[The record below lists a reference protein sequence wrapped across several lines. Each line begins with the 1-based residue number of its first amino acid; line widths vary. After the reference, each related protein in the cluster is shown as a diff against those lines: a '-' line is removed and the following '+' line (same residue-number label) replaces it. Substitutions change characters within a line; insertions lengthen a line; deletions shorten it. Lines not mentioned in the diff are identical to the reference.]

1 MSQFL
6 LESYRQYKERMR
18 ADRRFE
24 TDCQRIRQLLEHST
38 LDSNELFILLLT
50 PLIEVSW
57 VDGRIGRYEQDAILR
72 AADTYGILSKEA
84 NFFVLMDRLST
95 RPHAKEYETWWKDI
109 GDRLKTLALPE
120 TAAIASHLLEQTK
133 YIAGLGQKQ
142 IFGLWRGHNAGPSE
156 VEVLKRAE
164 RRIRSLEQLSANA
177 EREDD
182 DTEELLKLVP
192 LVEVAWADGHI
203 TKKERKLI
211 FDSFFDLGIR
221 PTNDN
226 IQRLLSWLKLS
237 PNGDFVQRSL
247 ERLKERFE
255 SLSEDERAEE
265 KYSLISQ
272 CTLVAEASGGSSS
285 FHGGGSRICYEEIVA
300 VKRIAAILNGAFDRG
315 NKPKGGIK

>member
-1 MSQFL
+1 M
-6 LESYRQYKERMR
+6 
-18 ADRRFE
+18 
-24 TDCQRIRQLLEHST
+24 
-38 LDSNELFILLLT
+38 
-50 PLIEVSW
+50 
-57 VDGRIGRYEQDAILR
+57 
-72 AADTYGILSKEA
+72 
-84 NFFVLMDRLST
+84 
-95 RPHAKEYETWWKDI
+95 
-109 GDRLKTLALPE
+109 KTLALPE

-133 YIAGLGQKQ
+133 YIAGFGQKQ
-142 IFGLWRGHNAGPSE
+142 IFGLWRGHNAGPGE
-156 VEVLKRAE
+156 VEVLKSAE
-164 RRIRSLEQLSANA
+164 KRIRALEQSSANA
-177 EREDD
+177 EGEDGD
-182 DTEELLKLVP
+182 SVELLKLVP

-237 PNGDFVQRSL
+237 PNGDFVHKSL

-272 CTLVAEASGGSSS
+272 CTLVAEASGGSSQ
-285 FHGGGSRICYEEIVA
+285 FPAGGARICYEEIVA

-315 NKPKGGIK
+315 GKPKGGRK